1 MMDYGKWFRVEYP
14 GKMGS
19 IRKSFH
25 FVLAA
30 VMTVFVSCQTVFA
43 ETPESGRVGVVA
55 GVTGVVKAVSL
66 AEEERI
72 LDSGDP
78 VFEGDTVTTGEN
90 ARMQILL
97 LDQTVFT
104 IGPSSRIRLDEFS
117 YDPSTHE
124 GKLNADILKGVYRF
138 ISGMIAH
145 QKPEHMTVDLPVG
158 TIGIRGTLVAG
169 QSDGERSLVVLLGPD
184 AGEGGERGRIF
195 VSNIVD
201 GESVGVE
208 ISEKGFGTVIEG
220 ADLAPIPPFRISD
233 ADLYPIMNA
242 LNYSP
247 SGVSG
252 EPGTGSPSSTF
263 DPADMAQTF
272 TLMSQMQEY
281 GYKAAQGGMPTL
293 PQSVTVPSVMVG
305 RGEDGDSGD

>member
-1 MMDYGKWFRVEYP
+1 M
-14 GKMGS
+14 
-19 IRKSFH
+19 RKSFRFI
-25 FVLAA
+25 FVSI
-30 VMTVFVSCQTVFA
+30 MTVFVSCQIVFA
-43 ETPESGRVGVVA
+43 EAPESGRIGVAA
-55 GVTGVVKAVSL
+55 GITGVVKAVSL
-66 AEEERI
+66 AGEERI

-90 ARMQILL
+90 SRMQILL

-104 IGPSSRIRLDEFS
+104 IGPSSEIRLDEFS

-158 TIGIRGTLVAG
+158 TIGIRGTFVAG
-169 QSDGERSLVVLLGPD
+169 QSNGERSLVVLLGPD
-184 AGEGGERGRIF
+184 AGEGGEGGRIF
-195 VSNIVD
+195 VSNVID
-201 GESVGVE
+201 GQDVGVE

-220 ADLAPIPPFRISD
+220 TNFAPIPPFRVSD
-233 ADLYPIMNA
+233 TDLYPIMNA
-242 LNYSP
+242 LNYSS

-252 EPGTGSPSSTF
+252 EPGTGSTSSTF

-281 GYKAAQGGMPTL
+281 GHKAAQGGMLTL
-293 PQSVTVPSVMVG
+293 PQPVVPSMPGG
-305 RGEDGDSGD
+305 RDEDGDSGS